1 MSDKKDNY
9 DTCTA
14 DEYYFDRDQED
25 VLHDAFL
32 MINSSDTEYETL
44 REVIL
49 GETRYGEE
57 SLEVWEE

>member
-9 DTCTA
+9 DACTA

-44 REVIL
+44 IEVIL
-49 GETRYGEE
+49 GETQYDE
-57 SLEVWEE
+57 SALDGW